1 MIVIFLTFAIYGIF
15 INALAFAAFGEDKRR
30 AEAGVWR
37 ISEAHLLMLAL
48 IGGWPGAKLGQKR
61 FRHKTRKQPFATL
74 LNSVGYML
82 AGAMLIGL
90 FAPQLG
96 LDLTIPALSGLLDAD
111 HQATSAV
118 MPHRFGPG
126 SGD

>member
-1 MIVIFLTFAIYGIF
+1 MTVVFLTFVVYGTF

-30 AEAGVWR
+30 AEQGAWR
-37 ISEAHLLMLAL
+37 ISEAQLLILAL

-74 LNSVGYML
+74 LNSVGYVL
-82 AGAMLIGL
+82 AGGMLIVL
-90 FAPQLG
+90 FAPWLG
-96 LDLTIPALSGLLDAD
+96 LDLEIPSLSTFLEALPSE
-111 HQATSAV
+111 SSPI